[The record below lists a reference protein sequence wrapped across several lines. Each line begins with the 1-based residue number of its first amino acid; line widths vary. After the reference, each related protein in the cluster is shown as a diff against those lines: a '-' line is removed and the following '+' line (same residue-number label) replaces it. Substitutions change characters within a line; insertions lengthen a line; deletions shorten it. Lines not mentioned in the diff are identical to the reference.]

1 VTRKS
6 KHNPHFFKK
15 EGREY
20 PGNCTPFSLTSAP
33 GKIMEQIL
41 LETMLRHMESRE
53 LVDDRQHG
61 FTKGKLCL
69 ANLLA
74 IYSAGG

>member
-1 VTRKS
+1 MSQGTADLLGLASV
-6 KHNPHFFKK
+6 
-15 EGREY
+15 
-20 PGNCTPFSLTSAP
+20 P
-33 GKIMEQIL
+33 GKIMEQNL